1 MASSSGN
8 SSFGVSSSLLQNS
21 CSDEDLQQLV
31 MDERKRKRMLSK
43 RESDRRSRMR
53 KQKHLDELVGQVT
66 QLRKDNSQ
74 ILTTINVTTQHFLNV
89 QTENYVLCAQISEL
103 GNRLDSLTE
112 ILDFIGN
119 NDLHPSFFGDW
130 IFEQMGEER
139 RGRMRG
145 RWRMESALPFP
156 VSILLFI
163 FGGSGLGLGQ
173 LLGWFAGWAGRA
185 DMAGKYNVVGRIIV
199 F

>member
-1 MASSSGN
+1 
-8 SSFGVSSSLLQNS
+8 
-21 CSDEDLQQLV
+21 
-31 MDERKRKRMLSK
+31 MLSK